1 MIGIIVAAH
10 GEFSGG
16 IKSAVTLIAG
26 DQKQFETVSLREGDS
41 VEKCKESL
49 NVKALEVNDG
59 NGVVIF
65 TDLFGATPANIA
77 AYSAKE
83 DIIVIAGVNLPMIL
97 EILAVRNS
105 MDVITIAQMSVEAG
119 KNSIVNLNELLK
131 KLILISEKLDEPL
144 LSY

>member
-1 MIGIIVAAH
+1 MIGIVVAAH

-26 DQKQFETVSLREGDS
+26 DQKQFQTVSLREGDS
-41 VEKCKESL
+41 VEKCKENLQS
-49 NVKALEVNDG
+49 KTLEVNDG
-59 NGVVIF
+59 NGVIIF
-65 TDLFGATPANIA
+65 TDLFGATPANAA

-105 MDVITIAQMSVEAG
+105 TDVKTLAQMAMESG
-119 KNSIVNLNELLK
+119 KKSIVNINDLLK
-131 KLILISEKLDEPL
+131 NVSNSK
-144 LSY
+144 

>member
-1 MIGIIVAAH
+1 MIGIVVAAH

-26 DQKQFETVSLREGDS
+26 DQKQFQTISLREGDS
-41 VEKCKESL
+41 VEKCKENLQS
-49 NVKALEVNDG
+49 KTLEVNDG
-59 NGVVIF
+59 NGVIIF
-65 TDLFGATPANIA
+65 TDLFGATPANAA

-105 MDVITIAQMSVEAG
+105 TDVKTLAQMAMESG
-119 KNSIVNLNELLK
+119 KKSIVNINDLLK
-131 KLILISEKLDEPL
+131 NVSNSK
-144 LSY
+144 

>member
-10 GEFSGG
+10 GEFSVG
-16 IKSAVTLIAG
+16 IRSAVTLIAG
-26 DQKQFETVSLREGDS
+26 EQKQFETVPLREGDS
-41 VEKCKESL
+41 IEMCKESL
-49 NVKALEVNDG
+49 QARVREVDDG
-59 NGVVIF
+59 EGVIIF

-105 MDVITIAQMSVEAG
+105 MDVISIAQMSIEAG
-119 KNSIVNLNELLK
+119 KNSIVNLNELLNK
-131 KLILISEKLDEPL
+131 
-144 LSY
+144 